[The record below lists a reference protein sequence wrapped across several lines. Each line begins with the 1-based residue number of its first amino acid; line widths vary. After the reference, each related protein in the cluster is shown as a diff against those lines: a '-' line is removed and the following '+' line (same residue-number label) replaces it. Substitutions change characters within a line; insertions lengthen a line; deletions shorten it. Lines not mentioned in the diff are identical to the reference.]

1 MRIGDISRETAV
13 SRRLLRY
20 YEEQGPLQPK
30 RRTNGYREYTES
42 DIVAVRHI
50 RVLLAAGLPTT
61 VIARILHCIRDDGE
75 GVVPSGLSG
84 SDRPP
89 AAGERANYQGDY
101 PAPGDST
108 GTRGPAHLCPA
119 TVPVVPRGRRSPER
133 LTRKLKERFVPAGVL
148 VRGSGVVPIQGGFA
162 GGLQAA
168 TLLMLL
174 RPTPPLAAPTA
185 LWSDRNRHLSGRHQQ
200 GLERS
205 GPPPPPVHQP
215 GRSPPRPGPEQRT
228 DSRTRQDGPLAD
240 HGCIHRAHHADQ
252 PVCMVHR
259 GMGDRR

>member
-20 YEEQGPLQPK
+20 YEEQGLLQPK

-108 GTRGPAHLCPA
+108 GTSRAW
-119 TVPVVPRGRRSPER
+119 S
-133 LTRKLKERFVPAGVL
+133 
-148 VRGSGVVPIQGGFA
+148 GSYGGGYVAVA
-162 GGLQAA
+162 GGAGA
-168 TLLMLL
+168 D
-174 RPTPPLAAPTA
+174 PE
-185 LWSDRNRHLSGRHQQ
+185 GEEC
-200 GLERS
+200 LEFAEDLVEAQTCAES
-205 GPPPPPVHQP
+205 FGWCA
-215 GRSPPRPGPEQRT
+215 
-228 DSRTRQDGPLAD
+228 SRCRVQKA
-240 HGCIHRAHHADQ
+240 
-252 PVCMVHR
+252 
-259 GMGDRR
+259 